1 MDIKA
6 LAQQYESYIIE
17 RRRYYHACPELSGE
31 EVETTKQL
39 KADLEAMGITEITLM
54 KKCNGLTAMIRG
66 GKPGKTIGLR
76 SDIDGLKVE
85 EETGLAF
92 ASKNGN
98 MHACGH
104 DNHMS
109 MLLGAAKILNEI
121 KQELCGNVK
130 LIFQP
135 AEELAM
141 GARWMMAE
149 GVMDGVDALYGAHIW
164 GELDAP
170 LVDVT
175 AGNRMASC
183 DLFDITVEGLA
194 AHGSAPHLGV
204 DAITVAA
211 SILVNL
217 QQYVSR
223 MNDPQNPLVVTVGE
237 IHGGKRFNILPD
249 HVIMHGAV
257 RTFSREK
264 QEEHVIR
271 QIAVNTAAA
280 FGAKATVEYTYMT
293 SPIINFDPLLNRIA
307 KDAVTKLYGEA
318 GIGHLRTL
326 MGSEDYS
333 VLCENVPYF
342 FTFIG
347 SRNEKTGCTY
357 TNHHAKYD
365 VDESVLQR
373 GAAVTAQFATDYLA
387 ETAK

>member
-6 LAQQYESYIIE
+6 LAQRFESYIID

-39 KADLEAMGITEITLM
+39 KADLEAIGITEITMM
-54 KKCNGLTAMIRG
+54 KTCNGLTAMIRG

-76 SDIDGLKVE
+76 SDIDGLKVD
-85 EETGLAF
+85 EETGLPF
-92 ASKNGN
+92 AARNGN

-104 DNHMS
+104 DNHIS
-109 MLLGAAKILNEI
+109 MLLGAAKILNEV

-135 AEELAM
+135 AEEIAM

-149 GVMDGVDALYGAHIW
+149 GVMDDVDALYGAHIW

-175 AGNRMASC
+175 PGNRMASC
-183 DLFDITVEGLA
+183 DIFEIKVEGVA
-194 AHGSAPHLGV
+194 AHASAPHLGV
-204 DAITVAA
+204 DAITAAA
-211 SILVNL
+211 SIIVNL
-217 QQYVSR
+217 QQYVAR
-223 MNDPQNPLVVTVGE
+223 MNDPLNPLVITVGE
-237 IHGGKRFNILPD
+237 IRGGKRFNILPD
-249 HVIMHGAV
+249 LVEMQGGV

-271 QIAVNTAAA
+271 QIAENTAEAL
-280 FGAKATVEYTYMT
+280 GAKATVAYRYMT
-293 SPIINFDPLLNRIA
+293 SPIINDDPMLNRIA
-307 KDAVTKLYGEA
+307 KSAVVKLYGEE
-318 GIGHLRTL
+318 GVGHLHTL
-326 MGSEDYS
+326 MGSEDFS
-333 VLCENVPYF
+333 VFTEGKPYF
-342 FTFIG
+342 FAFIG

-373 GAAVTAQFATDYLA
+373 GAAVAAQFAVDYLA
-387 ETAK
+387 ETAI